1 MLLSQ
6 MPKHNQNFGTYARKD
21 GEEFS
26 ITGWV
31 WESPSEYD
39 YWLGAYIAK
48 HKNWGEMRMSL
59 TIPKKIAPT
68 IASACALVAGAPL
81 DQVRSE
87 LSSATAS
94 GKSLAL
100 CPSFDGWTLLG

>member
-1 MLLSQ
+1 MLLSK
-6 MPKHNQNFGTYARKD
+6 MPKHDQNFGTYIRKD

-26 ITGWV
+26 IIGSV

-39 YWLGAYIAK
+39 YWIGAYIAK
-48 HKNWGEMRMSL
+48 HKDWGEMRMSL

-68 IASACALVAGAPL
+68 IDLARALVAGAPL

-94 GKSLAL
+94 GKSLTL
-100 CPSFDGWTLLG
+100 CPSDDGWMLLG